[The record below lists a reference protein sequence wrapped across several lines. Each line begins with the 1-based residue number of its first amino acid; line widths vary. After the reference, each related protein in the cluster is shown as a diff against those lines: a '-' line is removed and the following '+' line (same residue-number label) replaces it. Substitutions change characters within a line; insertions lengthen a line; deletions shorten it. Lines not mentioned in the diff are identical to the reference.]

1 MAEEW
6 VLEWFEKNAKIDK
19 EVLRND
25 LDKRYLDEGYID
37 SFSFITLIS
46 EAEEQFHIQFSDED
60 FESEEM
66 LSVSGLI
73 RVIERKCGN

>member
-46 EAEEQFHIQFSDED
+46 EAEEQFSYTVQ
-60 FESEEM
+60 
-66 LSVSGLI
+66 
-73 RVIERKCGN
+73 